1 MTDSGG
7 YQVLEYGS
15 VEVSPSTMA
24 QFELDIGSDI
34 PVPLDKP
41 TGYGLSYPVAKSYVN
56 ETISNVKETIEIIK
70 KNKDNFD
77 NSSDF
82 ISSKG
87 EIWTGTI
94 QGAEHFDLVKF
105 SASTLDKMGFH
116 FFAIGSP
123 VELMESL

>member
-1 MTDSGG
+1 MHILHLKNIEIRAIKYGIHNIVNFDGPIMTDSGG

-56 ETISNVKETIEIIK
+56 ETISNIKETIEIIK
-70 KNKDNFD
+70 RK
-77 NSSDF
+77 
-82 ISSKG
+82 
-87 EIWTGTI
+87 
-94 QGAEHFDLVKF
+94 
-105 SASTLDKMGFH
+105 
-116 FFAIGSP
+116 
-123 VELMESL
+123 